1 MYWTKCQLFSQMTII
16 CQLTD
21 RIYFPHRGGRGQWKI
36 QGRGVKK
43 ALENPG
49 GGVKKDC
56 RNPGDGVIR
65 DQNPGDGLRLFD

>member
-1 MYWTKCQLFSQMTII
+1 
-16 CQLTD
+16 
-21 RIYFPHRGGRGQWKI
+21 
-36 QGRGVKK
+36 
-43 ALENPG
+43 LENPG